1 MTCFRCPGVRGNRST
16 TMAEEKPEKYAA
28 GRKGKMGG
36 ILLKKRT
43 KKLVITGVVVVGA
56 VMAAAAGTL
65 LYLNLRE
72 DTEQPEQLFTAYFR
86 ALSQQDY
93 EAMYG
98 QLSAE
103 SREAVDQE
111 RFVERNQKI
120 YEGIEAENLEIFSEE
135 RREGEDGQV
144 IIPYTISMDTVAGPL
159 TLSNEAVYTEEEG
172 EYRLEWTDAMI
183 FADLTASDTVRVS
196 RDEAGRGSIYDRNG
210 VMLAGPG
217 LASSVGLVP
226 GKMAED
232 PTADLETLANLL
244 GTTAE
249 DIQEE
254 LDASWVQE
262 DSFVPLKTMEKVYDT
277 EIASGQADEET
288 TALWQLQQQMLE
300 IPGVMISDVEVRVYP
315 LAEAAS
321 HLVGYV
327 QNITAEE
334 LEEHAGEGYS
344 ASSVIGKSGLESL
357 YETQLKGSDGYSISI
372 VDENG
377 ETKEVIAAL
386 PKQDGEEIHLT
397 IDAHLQQ
404 LLYDQMKDDKGTA
417 AAIHPQT
424 GEVLALLSTP
434 GYDNNL
440 FVRGMSQAEWDAI
453 SQDERSPMQNR
464 FRAAWCPGSSLK
476 PVTAAIG
483 LNTGTLTA
491 QEDLGADG
499 DRWQKD
505 ASWGDYYVT
514 TLHPC
519 QNAVMEEAMILSDN
533 IYFAKAALRIGAD
546 TLAGQL
552 TALGFG
558 EEMPFDF
565 GLTASQYSNGEGFS
579 SEIQLADSGY
589 GQGQM
594 LVNPLHMAS
603 IYSAFS
609 NDGNMVL
616 PYLIAGTETSW
627 WKENVFTPEV
637 AQAVEDMMVQVI
649 ENENGTGHG
658 ARIEGLALAGKTG
671 TAEIKDSQDDTTGTE
686 LGWFNVYTTESE
698 NPVLLVSMIEDVKDR
713 GGSGYVVDK
722 IRQVL
727 ESYYQ

>member
-1 MTCFRCPGVRGNRST
+1 M
-16 TMAEEKPEKYAA
+16 
-28 GRKGKMGG
+28 
-36 ILLKKRT
+36 KKK
-43 KKLVITGVVVVGA
+43 KKLVIAAAAMAVVIV
-56 VMAAAAGTL
+56 AAAGTL
-65 LYLNLRE
+65 LYLTMGE
-72 DTEQPEQLFTAYFR
+72 KTPQPGELLTAYFD
-86 ALSQQDY
+86 ALSRKDY

-103 SREAVDQE
+103 SREKVTQE

-120 YEGIEAENLEIFSEE
+120 YEGIEAENLEISAQEPREE
-135 RREGEDGQV
+135 ASGQV
-144 IIPYTISMDTVAGPL
+144 VIPYTISMDTVAGPL
-159 TLSNEAVYTEEEG
+159 KLSNQAVYTEEEG

-183 FADLTASDTVRVS
+183 FADLTASDTVQVS
-196 RDEAGRGSIYDRNG
+196 RDEAQRGSIYDRNG
-210 VMLAGPG
+210 VMLAGAG

-232 PTADLETLANLL
+232 PAADLETLAQLL
-244 GTTAE
+244 GITAE
-249 DIQEE
+249 DIQKK

-288 TALWQLQQQMLE
+288 TALWQLQQQMLQ
-300 IPGVMISDVEVRVYP
+300 IPGVMISDVELRVYP

-344 ASSVIGKSGLESL
+344 SSSVIGKSGLESL
-357 YETQLKGSDGYSISI
+357 YEADLKGSDGYTISI
-372 VDENG
+372 VNESG
-377 ETKEVIAAL
+377 ETKEVVAAL
-386 PKQDGEEIHLT
+386 PRQDGKEIHLT

-404 LLYDQMKDDKGTA
+404 LLYDQMKEDKGCS
-417 AAIHPQT
+417 AAIDPQT

-440 FVRGMSQAEWDAI
+440 FVRGMSQEEWDAI

-464 FRAAWCPGSSLK
+464 FKATWCPGSSLK
-476 PVTAAIG
+476 PVIAAIG

-519 QNAVMEEAMILSDN
+519 EHAVMEEAMVLSDN

-546 TLAGQL
+546 TLTDQL

-558 EEMPFDF
+558 EELPFDF
-565 GLTASQYSNGEGFS
+565 GLTPSQYSNEEGFA

-603 IYSAFS
+603 IYSAFA

-616 PYLIAGTETSW
+616 PYLVEGTETSW
-627 WKENVFTPEV
+627 WKEGVFTPEV
-637 AQAVEDMMVQVI
+637 AQAVETMMVQVI

-658 ARIEGLALAGKTG
+658 AKIEGLTLAGKTG
-671 TAEIKDSQDDTTGTE
+671 TAEIKASQDDTTGTE
-686 LGWFNVYTTESE
+686 LGWFNVYTTEAE
-698 NPVLLVSMIEDVKDR
+698 QPVLLVSMIEDVKDR

-727 ESYYQ
+727 EAYYSKLA